1 MLQTFLLFFK
11 DVQTKNQLFFALK
24 TNFFITIF
32 LSLNNDVIKR
42 FEVIKSSFII
52 IKINCSL
59 LFNS

>member
-59 LFNS
+59 LFKS